1 MNEPPFFKNIDY
13 EFIIS
18 GIQRN
23 FPLFIQII
31 FEICFVIKEDQFDK
45 RILKNEDLSI
55 FGKRK
60 NHHFRALQLHI
71 PANNF

>member
-1 MNEPPFFKNIDY
+1 MNEPPFFKKIDY

-31 FEICFVIKEDQFDK
+31 LEICFVIKEDKFDK
-45 RILKNEDLSI
+45 RILKNEDSSI